1 MIVWLW
7 SSTLASTNWCTKFPF
22 AVIPMRLLP
31 TKDLRAKAN
40 RVIVEAIA
48 WDSVLVFHQTSFG
61 FIPVSY
67 NSLPMISQNIN
78 PSVMPPHA
86 NLRSIFVEWQIP
98 FERSTRELVEE
109 PTRGQSGSTDSWWLA
124 WCIRVMVWR
133 LERTLD
139 EPSIYKKE
147 LLEHHVVR
155 PVFSNKPT
163 CPDSR
168 APTWIYLLK
177 LFCWRTMETYFAI
190 PPTVFGGNSR
200 KSSDPLVGSSGVQHL
215 QGAVGYCAYDFI
227 GHRQGYSSKLLVG
240 PGPSKWY
247 NYHLFICY
255 IFFLDGWYQSI
266 EFDFFG
272 WWLDPEAPSFIRKC
286 FPVIWCSNPRLSFLL
301 SLDCSSL
308 GCAVWVPYRV
318 LTSSNLWVTTCKV
331 VVTHWWTCWDWPSG
345 CGANI
350 RRLKSHLLHG
360 TFIWSDEGQV
370 IQPTPI
376 PLWIAMSKLP
386 TWSLFCFSWQK
397 FPVKYQVIAHAPWQS
412 TICKNMLNGF
422 EFCGISKLFS
432 RSWCIAFRCSQMR
445 LERQMRVLKP
455 SPFAGSGPTT
465 KKSSSIPIR
474 PTHTHIYIY
483 IDI

>member
-48 WDSVLVFHQTSFG
+48 WDSVLVFDQTCFWFIYLYLTTLCPWFHKTSF
-61 FIPVSY
+61 P
-67 NSLPMISQNIN
+67 
-78 PSVMPPHA
+78 
-86 NLRSIFVEWQIP
+86 RSIFVEWQIP
-98 FERSTRELVEE
+98 FERSTWELVEE

-133 LERTLD
+133 LEGTMD
-139 EPSIYKKE
+139 EPSILKKE

-163 CPDSR
+163 CPNSR
-168 APTWIYLLK
+168 APTWVYLFK
-177 LFCWRTMETYFAI
+177 LLCWRTMETYFAI

-215 QGAVGYCAYDFI
+215 QGAVGYCAYDLI

-240 PGPSKWY
+240 PGPLKWY
-247 NYHLFICY
+247 NYHVSICY
-255 IFFLDGWYQSI
+255 IFCLDGWYQSI
-266 EFDFFG
+266 EFDSFG
-272 WWLDPEAPSFIRKC
+272 WWLEPEPQESVSPS
-286 FPVIWCSNPRLSFLL
+286 WCSNPRLSFLL

-318 LTSSNLWVTTCKV
+318 LTSSTPWVTTCKV
-331 VVTHWWTCWDWPSG
+331 VATHWWTFWDWPSG

-350 RRLKSHLLHG
+350 KKLKSHLLHG
-360 TFIWSDEGQV
+360 TFIWLDEGQV

-412 TICKNMLNGF
+412 TICKNIFINCF
-422 EFCGISKLFS
+422 DFCGISKLFS
-432 RSWCIAFRCSQMR
+432 RSWCTAFRCIQMR
-445 LERQMRVLKP
+445 MEIQTRVLKLK
-455 SPFAGSGPTT
+455 SFCRVGSYHQET
-465 KKSSSIPIR
+465 K
-474 PTHTHIYIY
+474 
-483 IDI
+483 

>member
-98 FERSTRELVEE
+98 FERSTWELVEE

-147 LLEHHVVR
+147 LLEHHVAR

-168 APTWIYLLK
+168 ATWIYLLK
-177 LFCWRTMETYFAI
+177 LFLLTHHGDVLCDPTNSIWRKLQKIFG
-190 PPTVFGGNSR
+190 PPGWQFRGSTSPGCGGILR
-200 KSSDPLVGSSGVQHL
+200 IRF
-215 QGAVGYCAYDFI
+215 YCAQARI
-227 GHRQGYSSKLLVG
+227 
-240 PGPSKWY
+240 
-247 NYHLFICY
+247 
-255 IFFLDGWYQSI
+255 
-266 EFDFFG
+266 
-272 WWLDPEAPSFIRKC
+272 
-286 FPVIWCSNPRLSFLL
+286 
-301 SLDCSSL
+301 
-308 GCAVWVPYRV
+308 
-318 LTSSNLWVTTCKV
+318 
-331 VVTHWWTCWDWPSG
+331 
-345 CGANI
+345 
-350 RRLKSHLLHG
+350 
-360 TFIWSDEGQV
+360 
-370 IQPTPI
+370 
-376 PLWIAMSKLP
+376 
-386 TWSLFCFSWQK
+386 
-397 FPVKYQVIAHAPWQS
+397 
-412 TICKNMLNGF
+412 
-422 EFCGISKLFS
+422 
-432 RSWCIAFRCSQMR
+432 
-445 LERQMRVLKP
+445 
-455 SPFAGSGPTT
+455 
-465 KKSSSIPIR
+465 
-474 PTHTHIYIY
+474 
-483 IDI
+483 